1 MRKANTPTQANLLM
15 ICAGVLALSALVT
28 SIYTLIRFHHFDAAH
43 TAQST
48 SDHIT
53 DARLRFCHDEQII
66 PCDDASID
74 EWNKQHPDN
83 RFNR

>member
-1 MRKANTPTQANLLM
+1 M

-28 SIYTLIRFHHFDAAH
+28 SIYTLIRLQRFDATH
-43 TAQST
+43 TTQSI
-48 SDHIT
+48 SNHVA

-74 EWNKQHPDN
+74 EWNKQHPNN